1 MDIVVGMIM
10 AAIIVVGW
18 VLPFMLITTSR
29 QTGRPEKVLW
39 VCALLFLSWF
49 CWVIY
54 LLVAPL
60 KPIHEEDWEGK

>member
-1 MDIVVGMIM
+1 MSVIPGAIVT
-10 AAIIVVGW
+10 AIIIIAWFV
-18 VLPFMLITTSR
+18 PFMIITTSR

-60 KPIHEEDWEGK
+60 KPIQDEDWERK